1 MKEAMMFGSKSLNR
15 TAAWM
20 SGSGTSLAADF
31 GRSTLRLLQLSGGA
45 RGYECRAAAEVAGT
59 PLEDTTA
66 VAAPPTVIG
75 RTAAD
80 ELRALPFSG
89 TSAAVTL
96 PAELFQSDIA
106 RMPAMP
112 DGELA
117 ESIRFEAMDRFSVSA
132 ESSCIGHVRLGA
144 TAGGSIEVLMLSVAR
159 DAVDRAT
166 RTLSR
171 AGLAPV
177 RVEHAGL
184 AALRALSRQRAAECT
199 DPADARDWCMLH
211 LEDRAATLAMVR
223 DGNLSFFRTVRGDW
237 SPSAG
242 PAAPTHAGGMTTML
256 RLADEPIPLENTDAG
271 PAGWRWC
278 SLAEESLRCLRHF
291 QRAASNWWPRAI
303 VLTGP
308 AAVDP
313 QAAATVESV
322 CGAPT
327 SLAVPIRLLESPDA
341 CIHGNAWV
349 AAIGAACAGLPAL
362 RPAGRSSTTASSPA
376 SRSTSKVAAA

>member
-1 MKEAMMFGSKSLNR
+1 MFGSKSLNR

-20 SGSGTSLAADF
+20 SGGGTALAADF
-31 GRSTLRLLQLSGGA
+31 GRTTLRLLQLSGGA

-66 VAAPPTVIG
+66 VAATPTVIG
-75 RTAAD
+75 KTAAD

-184 AALRALSRQRAAECT
+184 AFS
-199 DPADARDWCMLH
+199 
-211 LEDRAATLAMVR
+211 
-223 DGNLSFFRTVRGDW
+223 
-237 SPSAG
+237 
-242 PAAPTHAGGMTTML
+242 
-256 RLADEPIPLENTDAG
+256 
-271 PAGWRWC
+271 
-278 SLAEESLRCLRHF
+278 
-291 QRAASNWWPRAI
+291 
-303 VLTGP
+303 
-308 AAVDP
+308 
-313 QAAATVESV
+313 
-322 CGAPT
+322 
-327 SLAVPIRLLESPDA
+327 
-341 CIHGNAWV
+341 
-349 AAIGAACAGLPAL
+349 
-362 RPAGRSSTTASSPA
+362 
-376 SRSTSKVAAA
+376 

>member
-1 MKEAMMFGSKSLNR
+1 MFGSKSLNR

-20 SGSGTSLAADF
+20 SGGGTSLAADF
-31 GRSTLRLLQLSGGA
+31 GRTTLRLLQLASGA
-45 RGYECRAAAEVAGT
+45 HGYECRAAAEVAGT
-59 PLEDTTA
+59 PLEDATA
-66 VAAPPTVIG
+66 VAAAPTVIG
-75 RTAAD
+75 ATAAD
-80 ELRALPFSG
+80 ELRSLPFSG
-89 TSAAVTL
+89 NRAAVTL

-112 DGELA
+112 DAELA

-144 TAGGSIEVLMLSVAR
+144 TAGGSIEVLMLTVAR

-184 AALRALSRQRAAECT
+184 AALRAVSRQRAAECA
-199 DPADARDWCMLH
+199 DPADAHDWCMLH
-211 LEDRAATLAMVR
+211 LEDRAATLAVVR
-223 DGNLSFFRTVRGDW
+223 DGNLAFLRTVRGDW
-237 SPSAG
+237 SPIDAGTASRQSA
-242 PAAPTHAGGMTTML
+242 AMATML
-256 RLADEPIPLENTDAG
+256 RLADEPIPLEDAEAG

-291 QRAASNWWPRAI
+291 QRTASGWWPRAI

-327 SLAVPIRLLESPDA
+327 SLAVPIRLIESPDA
-341 CIHGNAWV
+341 CVHGNAWV

-362 RPAGRSSTTASSPA
+362 RPAGRPAASGTSA
-376 SRSTSKVAAA
+376 DGRTKSKVAAA

>member
-1 MKEAMMFGSKSLNR
+1 
-15 TAAWM
+15 
-20 SGSGTSLAADF
+20 
-31 GRSTLRLLQLSGGA
+31 
-45 RGYECRAAAEVAGT
+45 
-59 PLEDTTA
+59 
-66 VAAPPTVIG
+66 
-75 RTAAD
+75 
-80 ELRALPFSG
+80 
-89 TSAAVTL
+89 
-96 PAELFQSDIA
+96 
-106 RMPAMP
+106 
-112 DGELA
+112 
-117 ESIRFEAMDRFSVSA
+117 
-132 ESSCIGHVRLGA
+132 
-144 TAGGSIEVLMLSVAR
+144 
-159 DAVDRAT
+159 
-166 RTLSR
+166 
-171 AGLAPV
+171 
-177 RVEHAGL
+177 
-184 AALRALSRQRAAECT
+184 
-199 DPADARDWCMLH
+199 MLH

>member
-1 MKEAMMFGSKSLNR
+1 MFGSKSLNR

-20 SGSGTSLAADF
+20 SGTGTSLAADF
-31 GRSTLRLLQLSGGA
+31 GRTTLRLLQLSNGP

-66 VAAPPTVIG
+66 VAAHPAVIG
-75 RTAAD
+75 RTAGE

-89 TSAAVTL
+89 NRAAVTL

-106 RMPAMP
+106 RMPSMP
-112 DGELA
+112 DAELA

-184 AALRALSRQRAAECT
+184 AALRALSRQRAAECA
-199 DPADARDWCMLH
+199 DPVDARDWCMLH
-211 LEDRAATLAMVR
+211 LEDRAATLAVVR
-223 DGNLSFFRTVRGDW
+223 DGNLAFFRTVRGDW
-237 SPSAG
+237 APAG
-242 PAAPTHAGGMTTML
+242 APAAPGLADGMAAVL
-256 RLADEPIPLENTDAG
+256 RLADEPIPLEDTDAG

-291 QRAASNWWPRAI
+291 QRSAASWWPRAI

-327 SLAVPIRLLESPDA
+327 SLAVPIRLIESPDA

-349 AAIGAACAGLPAL
+349 AAIGAACAGLPAIGPSS
-362 RPAGRSSTTASSPA
+362 RPARSGTSTATRVGP
-376 SRSTSKVAAA
+376 KVVAA

>member
-1 MKEAMMFGSKSLNR
+1 MFGSKSLNR
-15 TAAWM
+15 TAASM
-20 SGSGTSLAADF
+20 SGSGTALAADF
-31 GRSTLRLLQLSGGA
+31 GRTTLRLLQLSNGA

-59 PLEDTTA
+59 PLEETTA
-66 VAAPPTVIG
+66 VAATPTVIG
-75 RTAAD
+75 KTAAD
-80 ELRALPFSG
+80 ELRARPFSG

-106 RMPAMP
+106 RMPARP

-184 AALRALSRQRAAECT
+184 AALRALSRQRAAECA

-223 DGNLSFFRTVRGDW
+223 DGNLAFFRTVRGDW
-237 SPSAG
+237 SPTAA
-242 PAAPTHAGGMTTML
+242 PAAPTHASGMTTML
-256 RLADEPIPLENTDAG
+256 RLADEPIPLEDPEAG

-291 QRAASNWWPRAI
+291 QRAASSWWPRAI

-362 RPAGRSSTTASSPA
+362 RPSGRSSTTAASPA
-376 SRSTSKVAAA
+376 SRAKTKVAAA

>member
-31 GRSTLRLLQLSGGA
+31 GRTTLRLLQLANGSH
-45 RGYECRAAAEVAGT
+45 GYECRAAAEVAGT
-59 PLEDTTA
+59 PLEDATA
-66 VAAPPTVIG
+66 VAAAPTVIG
-75 RTAAD
+75 ATAAD
-80 ELRALPFSG
+80 ELRSLPFSG
-89 TSAAVTL
+89 NRAAVTL

-112 DGELA
+112 DAELA
-117 ESIRFEAMDRFSVSA
+117 ESIRFEAMDRFAVSA

-144 TAGGSIEVLMLSVAR
+144 TAGGSIEVLMLTVAR

-184 AALRALSRQRAAECT
+184 AALRAVSRQRAAECA

-211 LEDRAATLAMVR
+211 LEDRAATLAVVR
-223 DGNLSFFRTVRGDW
+223 DGNLAFFRTVRGDW
-237 SPSAG
+237 APTD
-242 PAAPTHAGGMTTML
+242 AAPASRPAGGMTTML
-256 RLADEPIPLENTDAG
+256 RLSDDPIPLEDTDAG

-291 QRAASNWWPRAI
+291 QRSASNWWPRAI

-327 SLAVPIRLLESPDA
+327 SLAVPIRMLESPDA
-341 CIHGNAWV
+341 RIHGNAWV
-349 AAIGAACAGLPAL
+349 AAIGAACAGLPAIP
-362 RPAGRSSTTASSPA
+362 PATRSAAATGPA
-376 SRSTSKVAAA
+376 ANRSKSKVAAA

>member
-1 MKEAMMFGSKSLNR
+1 MFGSKSLNR

-20 SGSGTSLAADF
+20 SGSGTALAADF
-31 GRSTLRLLQLSGGA
+31 GRTTLRLLQLSNGA

-75 RTAAD
+75 KTAAD
-80 ELRALPFSG
+80 ELRSLPFSG

-184 AALRALSRQRAAECT
+184 AALRAISRQRAAECA

-211 LEDRAATLAMVR
+211 LEDHAATLAMVR

-242 PAAPTHAGGMTTML
+242 PAAPSQAGGMTTML
-256 RLADEPIPLENTDAG
+256 RLADEPIPLEDTDAG
-271 PAGWRWC
+271 PSGWRWC

-291 QRAASNWWPRAI
+291 QRSASSWWPRAI

-327 SLAVPIRLLESPDA
+327 SLAVPIRLLESPDS

-362 RPAGRSSTTASSPA
+362 RPAARSGATGTSSG
-376 SRSTSKVAAA
+376 SRTTSKVAAA